1 MIKDTADQQLFV
13 DEADD
18 LNLRAAPGAFQR
30 INFPYFFDALTV
42 NC

>member
-1 MIKDTADQQLFV
+1 MIKDKAEQQLFV
-13 DEADD
+13 DGANN
-18 LNLRAAPGAFQR
+18 LHLRAAPGAFQR